1 MTTMELQSTNI
12 LITSIGS
19 MSGEYAIS
27 SLRRANFGKLYGC
40 DLYPSTYLPH
50 SRQLDGFFQV
60 PRGDSETYEEAVAKI
75 VKKYNINLFLVFIY
89 RPFQELIISIKYII
103 LILVDAEGIYEHFT
117 NCRITKRKKTKSIN

>member
-1 MTTMELQSTNI
+1 MLLN
-12 LITSIGS
+12 
-19 MSGEYAIS
+19 Y
-27 SLRRANFGKLYGC
+27 
-40 DLYPSTYLPH
+40 
-50 SRQLDGFFQV
+50 
-60 PRGDSETYEEAVAKI
+60 